1 MLLFLEISILLP
13 VDEDVSLASL
23 NVSFCPCESSSAIV
37 VVSST
42 PAGLVPTPPSA
53 VPELKISC
61 AEGATPNRTIFR
73 ALSSVDGDVDE
84 DRALGEADFPAPV
97 VALAVFLSLL
107 LLLSTPEFAS
117 ASSSE
122 PSPFAQSF
130 ILRTLNR
137 HGRGIGALISFCLL
151 TVSFI
156 YPPSHAPHLYAVQE
170 APGEI
175 VELTHKDVGHNGEPV
190 CVLHLPCVGDE
201 GLNVTGKGQRYRQ
214 ENGPPSLNVVREL
227 DLVQVQQ
234 SIFRLHPLEA

>member
-1 MLLFLEISILLP
+1 MLDAACVRHRLCQCSAIFMLNLRKLHEKLILLLIF
-13 VDEDVSLASL
+13 EM
-23 NVSFCPCESSSAIV
+23 
-37 VVSST
+37 
-42 PAGLVPTPPSA
+42 G
-53 VPELKISC
+53 KISK
-61 AEGATPNRTIFR
+61 THPKSTIT
-73 ALSSVDGDVDE
+73 
-84 DRALGEADFPAPV
+84 V
-97 VALAVFLSLL
+97 V
-107 LLLSTPEFAS
+107 
-117 ASSSE
+117 
-122 PSPFAQSF
+122 
-130 ILRTLNR
+130 
-137 HGRGIGALISFCLL
+137 
-151 TVSFI
+151 VSFI